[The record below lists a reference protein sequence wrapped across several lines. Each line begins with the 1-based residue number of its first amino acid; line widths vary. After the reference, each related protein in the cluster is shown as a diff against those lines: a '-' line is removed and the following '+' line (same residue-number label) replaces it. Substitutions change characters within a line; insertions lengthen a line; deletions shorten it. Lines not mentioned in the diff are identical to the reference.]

1 MTENY
6 FAAPAT
12 GVKGGAR
19 PSHIPAKFWDDTT
32 GSPRI
37 EALARAYSDLE
48 RRAGSMV
55 RVPGSNSH
63 PDEIRNFYRAVGVP
77 ETSDDYIIDAAHEMV
92 ESDPEVNKRL
102 HAAGFSQKQAQLV
115 YDLAAERLLPM
126 LHGLAEDYEARR
138 NLEKIHSHFGGEDR
152 WREVSRQLIAWGS
165 KKLPQE
171 VLRALGASFE
181 GVLALHRMMVSEE
194 PALGRGAGMG
204 GENLDQEALT
214 KLMEDPRYWRD
225 HDPAIFNRVSEGFR
239 RLYPDK
245 RG

>member
-12 GVKGGAR
+12 GARGGAR
-19 PSHIPAKFWDDTT
+19 PSHIPAKFWDDAT

-37 EALARAYSDLE
+37 EAMARAYSDLE
-48 RRAGSMV
+48 RRAGGMV
-55 RVPGSNSH
+55 RIPGSNSN
-63 PDEIRNFYRAVGVP
+63 PDDIRNFHRAVGVP
-77 ETSDDYIIDAAHEMV
+77 EKPDDYVIEAAHEMV

-138 NLEKIHSHFGGEDR
+138 NLEKIHSHFGGEER
-152 WREVSRQLIAWGS
+152 WREISRQLIAWGS

-171 VLRALGASFE
+171 VLRALGTSFE

-194 PALGRGAGMG
+194 PALGRGAEMG
-204 GENLDQEALT
+204 GENLDQKALT

-245 RG
+245 KG